1 MTNILNIVLM
11 LGCGALITGLILLL
25 LAKIWSKE

>member
-11 LGCGALITGLILLL
+11 LGCGVAITALTLLF

>member
-11 LGCGALITGLILLL
+11 LGTGCLITGLVL
-25 LAKIWSKE
+25 LALAKMWSKE

>member
-11 LGCGALITGLILLL
+11 LGMGCVITGLVLLA
-25 LAKIWSKE
+25 LAKIWSEE